1 MTRRL
6 LALLAAAAFLTPASK
21 AVTQDE
27 EKPKKDDYKEKTA
40 RHKEDVVR
48 MRGLEFTKEV
58 TVGAY
63 SKQELLDF
71 LKAEFEKD
79 LPKEKA
85 ERYQR
90 GYAKFGLI
98 PHDLDIY
105 EAYLELF
112 GSSIAGFYH
121 PKTKELRLI
130 RPGEGKDAEEDALKA
145 MGIDMERI
153 TLVHELTHAAQDQN
167 FELSTLPIEDE
178 TNDDM
183 VMALKSVIEG
193 DASAVGW
200 KYQFKEQFDL
210 VIGGI
215 NQTYKTGML
224 PGKAGKLPA
233 YLRQTLTF
241 PYGYGTDF
249 VVKYLKGTKGELKDI
264 NKLFKDFPLSSEQ
277 ILHPD
282 KYYDK
287 EKRDNPILVTL
298 PDLEKLFGAPWKES
312 FNNVHGE
319 FALKLLLKEFRSDKL
334 RLGAIDRAAEG
345 WGGDRYV
352 VLDGGAAPAVE
363 NKYVCAGCDLWQDDK
378 GKCPR
383 CERKLK
389 QLEKYERHNTAIV
402 WLSTWDSEKDAK
414 EFYDAYCLALEGK
427 YLQESKEGERE
438 DRTSFTTPTGSV
450 LAELKGKDVLTIDG
464 GTQAMVDKAAAIW
477 KGVKKSEMTGVE
489 RLRKFVCEK
498 DGVKE
503 AFSGKCPK
511 CGQELHFKDDDKEK
525 SATPDKKKKRD
536 YSLDK

>member
-1 MTRRL
+1 MTRTL
-6 LALLAAAAFLTPASK
+6 LAALLAVVGLLAPSLPAG
-21 AVTQDE
+21 AQDE
-27 EKPKKDDYKEKTA
+27 KEPKKDDYKEKTA
-40 RHKEDVVR
+40 KHREDVTR
-48 MRGLEFTKEV
+48 LRGLEFKSDV

-98 PHDLDIY
+98 PADMNIY

-130 RPGEGKDAEEDALKA
+130 RPGEKGDADEDALKA

-178 TNDDM
+178 TNDDL
-183 VMALKSVIEG
+183 VLALKSVIEG

-200 KYQFKEQFDL
+200 KYQFKDQFEM

-224 PGKAGKLPA
+224 PGKAGKLPV
-233 YLRQTLTF
+233 YLRQSLTF

-249 VVKYLKGTKGELKDI
+249 VVKYLKGTKSEFKDI
-264 NKLFKDFPLSSEQ
+264 NNLFKDFPLSSEQ
-277 ILHPD
+277 ILHPE

-287 EKRDNPILVTL
+287 DKRNNPILVNM
-298 PDLEKLFGAPWKES
+298 PNLEKLFAGPWKES

-319 FALKLLLKEFRSDKL
+319 FCTKLLLREFKGDKL
-334 RLGAIDRAAEG
+334 RLGMIDRAADG

-352 VLDGGAAPAVE
+352 VLE
-363 NKYVCAGCDLWQDDK
+363 DDK
-378 GKCPR
+378 K
-383 CERKLK
+383 
-389 QLEKYERHNTAIV
+389 TAMYV
-402 WLSTWDSEKDAK
+402 WYSTWDTEKDAK
-414 EFYDAYCLALEGK
+414 EFYEAYALALERK
-427 YLQESKEGERE
+427 YEQESKESRE
-438 DRTSFTTPTGSV
+438 DKTSFSTPSGLVSI
-450 LAELKGKDVLTIDG
+450 ELKGSDVLVFDG
-464 GTQAMVDKAAAIW
+464 ATEAMIAKAPTIW
-477 KGVKKSEMTGVE
+477 KETKKSEITGIE
-489 RLRKFVCEK
+489 RLKKFVCEK

-511 CGQELHFKDDDKEK
+511 CGKPLEYKDEDK
-525 SATPDKKKKRD
+525 SASPDKKKKRE
-536 YSLDK
+536 YEVAPGR

>member
-1 MTRRL
+1 MTRPF
-6 LALLAAAAFLTPASK
+6 LALVAAAAFLAPGIPALP
-21 AVTQDE
+21 QE
-27 EKPKKDDYKEKTA
+27 EKEPKKDDYKEKTA

-48 MRGLEFTKEV
+48 LRGLEFTKEV

-63 SKQELLDF
+63 SKQELVDF

-98 PHDLDIY
+98 PADLDIY

-178 TNDDM
+178 TNDDL
-183 VMALKSVIEG
+183 VLAIKSVIEG

-200 KYQFKEQFDL
+200 KYQFKDQFEM

-233 YLRQTLTF
+233 YLRQSLTF
-241 PYGYGTDF
+241 PYGFGTDF
-249 VVKYLKGTKGELKDI
+249 VVKYLKGTNGGLKDI
-264 NKLFKDFPLSSEQ
+264 TKLFKDFPLSSEQ

-298 PDLEKLFGAPWKES
+298 PDLEKLFGLKES

-319 FALKLLLKEFRSDKL
+319 FATKLLLKEFRSDKL
-334 RLGAIDRAAEG
+334 RLGTIDRAADG

-352 VLDGGAAPAVE
+352 VLE
-363 NKYVCAGCDLWQDDK
+363 DDK
-378 GKCPR
+378 KATM
-383 CERKLK
+383 
-389 QLEKYERHNTAIV
+389 YAWYT
-402 WLSTWDSEKDAK
+402 TWDTEKDAE
-414 EFYDAYCLALEGK
+414 EFYDAYCLALQKK
-427 YLQESKEGERE
+427 YDHQASKEGARE
-438 DRTSFTTPTGSV
+438 DKTTFVTTAGV
-450 LAELKGKDVLTIDG
+450 VYVELKGKDVLTLDG
-464 GTQAMVDKAAAIW
+464 ATPAMVEKVGEIW
-477 KGVKKSEMTGVE
+477 KGAKKAEITGVE
-489 RLRKFVCEK
+489 RLKKFVCEK

-511 CGQELHFKDDDKEK
+511 CGKDLAFKDDDKDKSSPEK
-525 SATPDKKKKRD
+525 RKKRD
-536 YSLDK
+536 YSLDR

>member
-1 MTRRL
+1 MTRLLPVLAVWFIPL
-6 LALLAAAAFLTPASK
+6 LASG
-21 AVTQDE
+21 QDE
-27 EKPKKDDYKEKTA
+27 DKPKKDDYKEKTA
-40 RHKEDVVR
+40 KHKEDVVKL
-48 MRGLEFTKEV
+48 RGLEFKSEV

-63 SKQELLDF
+63 SKQELVDF
-71 LKAEFEKD
+71 LKNEFEKD

-85 ERYQR
+85 DRYQR

-98 PHDLDIY
+98 PADLDIY

-121 PKTKELRLI
+121 PKTKELRLV
-130 RPGEGKDAEEDALKA
+130 RPGEGNDGEEQALKA

-178 TNDDM
+178 TNDDL
-183 VMALKSVIEG
+183 VMAIKSVIEG

-200 KYQFKEQFDL
+200 KYQFKDQFEM

-233 YLRQTLTF
+233 YLRQSLTF

-264 NKLFKDFPLSSEQ
+264 NALFKDFPLSSEQ
-277 ILHPD
+277 ILHPE

-287 EKRDNPILVTL
+287 EKKNNPILVKM

-319 FALKLLLKEFRSDKL
+319 FATKLLLREFKGDKL
-334 RLGAIDRAAEG
+334 RLGMTDRAADG

-352 VLDGGAAPAVE
+352 VLE
-363 NKYVCAGCDLWQDDK
+363 DDK
-378 GKCPR
+378 KVAM
-383 CERKLK
+383 
-389 QLEKYERHNTAIV
+389 YV
-402 WLSTWDSEKDAK
+402 WYSTWDTEKDAK
-414 EFYDAYCLALEGK
+414 EFYEAYALALEKK
-427 YLQESKEGERE
+427 YEQESKEGRE
-438 DRTSFTTPTGSV
+438 DKTAFTTPSGRVSI
-450 LAELKGKDVLTIDG
+450 ELKGLDVLVFDG
-464 GTQAMVDKAAAIW
+464 ATEAMIAKSAAIW
-477 KGVKKSEMTGVE
+477 KDTKKSEITGIE
-489 RLRKFVCEK
+489 RLKKFVCEK

-503 AFSGKCPK
+503 AFSGKCAK
-511 CGQELHFKDDDKEK
+511 CGNALVFKDEEK
-525 SATPDKKKKRD
+525 PKTGDKKQKRD
-536 YSLDK
+536 YSVEPKK

>member
-1 MTRRL
+1 MTRSHFP
-6 LALLAAAAFLTPASK
+6 ALFALAAALILLPS
-21 AVTQDE
+21 AVGQDE
-27 EKPKKDDYKEKTA
+27 DKKKDDYKEKTA
-40 RHKEDVVR
+40 KHKEDVTKL
-48 MRGLEFTKEV
+48 RGLEFKAPV
-58 TVGAY
+58 AVGAY

-98 PHDLDIY
+98 PADLDIY

-130 RPGEGKDAEEDALKA
+130 RAGEKGDAEEDALKA
-145 MGIDMERI
+145 MGIDMESI

-178 TNDDM
+178 TNDDL

-200 KYQFKEQFDL
+200 KYQFKDQFEM

-233 YLRQTLTF
+233 YLRLSLTF

-249 VVKYLKGTKGELKDI
+249 IVKYLKGTKGELKDI
-264 NKLFKDFPLSSEQ
+264 NNLFKDFPLSSEQ
-277 ILHPD
+277 ILHPE

-287 EKRDNPILVTL
+287 EKRNNPILVTM
-298 PDLEKLFGAPWKES
+298 PDLEKLFGGPWKES

-319 FALKLLLKEFRSDKL
+319 FATKLILREFKGDKL
-334 RLGAIDRAAEG
+334 RVAMIDRAAEG

-352 VLDGGAAPAVE
+352 VLE
-363 NKYVCAGCDLWQDDK
+363 DDK
-378 GKCPR
+378 K
-383 CERKLK
+383 
-389 QLEKYERHNTAIV
+389 TAMYV
-402 WLSTWDSEKDAK
+402 WFTTWDSPKDAK
-414 EFYDAYCLALEGK
+414 EFYEAYALALERK
-427 YLQESKEGERE
+427 YEQETKEGRE
-438 DRTSFTTPTGSV
+438 DKTSFTTPSGQVSI
-450 LAELKGKDVLTIDG
+450 ELKGSDVLVFDG
-464 GTQAMVDKAAAIW
+464 ATEAMLAKAGTIW
-477 KGVKKSEMTGVE
+477 KDTTKVEMTGFE
-489 RLRKFVCEK
+489 RLKKFVCEK

-511 CGQELHFKDDDKEK
+511 CGKDLIYKDDDKP
-525 SATPDKKKKRD
+525 ATPDKTKKKRD
-536 YSLDK
+536 YTVEPKK

>member
-1 MTRRL
+1 MTRML
-6 LALLAAAAFLTPASK
+6 LAALLAAAGLLSPLPPAS
-21 AVTQDE
+21 AQDE
-27 EKPKKDDYKEKTA
+27 KEPKKDDYKAKTLKH
-40 RHKEDVVR
+40 REDVTR
-48 MRGLEFTKEV
+48 LRGLEFKTEV

-85 ERYQR
+85 DRYQR

-98 PHDLDIY
+98 PADMDIY

-130 RPGEGKDAEEDALKA
+130 RPGEGKDADEDALKA
-145 MGIDMERI
+145 MGINMEAI

-200 KYQFKEQFDL
+200 KYQFKDQFDL

-249 VVKYLKGTKGELKDI
+249 IVKYLKGTKGELKDV
-264 NKLFKDFPLSSEQ
+264 NALFKDFPLSSEQ

-282 KYYDK
+282 KYYEK
-287 EKRDNPILVTL
+287 EKRDNPILVTM
-298 PDLEKLFGAPWKES
+298 PDLEALFGGPWKES

-319 FALKLLLKEFRSDKL
+319 FGVKLLLREFKGDKL
-334 RLGAIDRAAEG
+334 RLSMIDHAAAG
-345 WGGDRYV
+345 WGGDRYA
-352 VLDGGAAPAVE
+352 VLE
-363 NKYVCAGCDLWQDDK
+363 DDK
-378 GKCPR
+378 K
-383 CERKLK
+383 
-389 QLEKYERHNTAIV
+389 TAMYV
-402 WLSTWDSEKDAK
+402 WYTTWDTEKDAK
-414 EFYDAYCLALEGK
+414 EFYEAYALALERK
-427 YLQESKEGERE
+427 YDQESKETRE
-438 DRTSFTTPTGSV
+438 DKTAFSTPSGLVQIEIKGS
-450 LAELKGKDVLTIDG
+450 DVLVFDG
-464 GTQAMVDKAAAIW
+464 ATEGMIAKAGTIW
-477 KGVKKSEMTGVE
+477 KNTKKVEMTGIE
-489 RLRKFVCEK
+489 RLKKFICEK

-503 AFSGKCPK
+503 AFAGACPK
-511 CGQELHFKDDDKEK
+511 CGKPLVYTDDDKT
-525 SATPDKKKKRD
+525 ATPGKKKKRE
-536 YSLDK
+536 YEVAPGR

>member
-1 MTRRL
+1 MTRSL
-6 LALLAAAAFLTPASK
+6 LLGLAAVSALLLPSFPAAA
-21 AVTQDE
+21 QDE
-27 EKPKKDDYKEKTA
+27 DKPKKDDYKEKTA
-40 RHKEDVVR
+40 KHKEDVTR
-48 MRGLEFTKEV
+48 LRGLEFKTDV
-58 TVGAY
+58 AVGAY
-63 SKQELLDF
+63 SKQELVDF

-98 PHDLDIY
+98 PADLDIY

-130 RPGEGKDAEEDALKA
+130 RPGEGGNSEEDALKA

-178 TNDDM
+178 TNDDL
-183 VMALKSVIEG
+183 VLALKSVIEG

-200 KYQFKEQFDL
+200 KYQFKDQFEM

-233 YLRQTLTF
+233 YLRQSLTF

-249 VVKYLKGTKGELKDI
+249 VVKYLKGTKGELKDV
-264 NKLFKDFPLSSEQ
+264 NNLFKEFPLSSEQ
-277 ILHPD
+277 ILHPE

-287 EKRDNPILVTL
+287 EKKNNPILVTL

-319 FALKLLLKEFRSDKL
+319 FATKLLLREFKGDKL
-334 RLGAIDRAAEG
+334 RLGMIDRAAEG

-352 VLDGGAAPAVE
+352 VLE
-363 NKYVCAGCDLWQDDK
+363 DDK
-378 GKCPR
+378 K
-383 CERKLK
+383 
-389 QLEKYERHNTAIV
+389 TAMYV
-402 WLSTWDSEKDAK
+402 WYTTWDSVKDAK
-414 EFYDAYCLALEGK
+414 EFYEAYALALEKK
-427 YLQESKEGERE
+427 YEQESKETRE
-438 DRTSFTTPTGSV
+438 DKTAFSTPSGLV
-450 LAELKGKDVLTIDG
+450 QIELKGQDVLVFDG
-464 GTQAMVDKAAAIW
+464 ATEAMIAKAGTIW
-477 KGVKKSEMTGVE
+477 KDVKKSEITGIE
-489 RLRKFVCEK
+489 RLKKFVCEK

-503 AFSGKCPK
+503 AFAGKCPK
-511 CGQELHFKDDDKEK
+511 CGKDLIYKDEEK
-525 SATPDKKKKRD
+525 SASPEKKKKRD
-536 YSLDK
+536 YDVQPKK

>member
-1 MTRRL
+1 MIRSL
-6 LALLAAAAFLTPASK
+6 LLVAVAAAAFLAPGFPAMP
-21 AVTQDE
+21 QEE
-27 EKPKKDDYKEKTA
+27 EKPKKDEYKEKTT

-48 MRGLEFTKEV
+48 LRGLEFKNEV

-71 LKAEFEKD
+71 LKTEFEKE

-98 PHDLDIY
+98 PQDLDIY

-130 RPGEGKDAEEDALKA
+130 RPGEGKDGEEEALKA

-167 FELSTLPIEDE
+167 FELSTLPMEDE

-183 VMALKSVIEG
+183 VMAIKSVIEG

-200 KYQFKEQFDL
+200 KYQFKEQFEM

-215 NQTYKTGML
+215 NQTYKSGML

-233 YLRQTLTF
+233 YLRQSLTF
-241 PYGYGTDF
+241 PYGHGTDF
-249 VVKYLKGTKGELKDI
+249 VVKYLKGTKGEFKDI

-282 KYYDK
+282 KYYG
-287 EKRDNPILVTL
+287 EKRDYPLIVTL
-298 PDLEKLFGAPWKES
+298 PDLTKLFGGPWKES

-319 FALKLLLKEFRSDKL
+319 FALKLLLREFRSDKL
-334 RLGAIDRAAEG
+334 KLNAIDKAAAG

-352 VLDGGAAPAVE
+352 VLE
-363 NKYVCAGCDLWQDDK
+363 DDK
-378 GKCPR
+378 KNAM
-383 CERKLK
+383 
-389 QLEKYERHNTAIV
+389 YV
-402 WLSTWDSEKDAK
+402 WYSTWDTEQDAK
-414 EFYDAYCLALEGK
+414 EFYEAYCKVLEKK
-427 YLQESKEGERE
+427 YDQEIKDDRE
-438 DRTSFTTPTGSV
+438 DKTGFQTPSGLV
-450 LAELKGKDVLTIDG
+450 QAEIKGKDVLVFDG
-464 GTQAMVDKAAAIW
+464 ATQAMLDKAGTIW
-477 KGVKKSEMTGVE
+477 KDAKKVELTAVE
-489 RLRKFVCEK
+489 RLKKFVCEK

-511 CGQELHFKDDDKEK
+511 CGKDLTYKDEEK
-525 SATPDKKKKRD
+525 AAEKKKKRD
-536 YSLDK
+536 YSVENDR

>member
-1 MTRRL
+1 MTRSPFP
-6 LALLAAAAFLTPASK
+6 ALFALAAALILLPS
-21 AVTQDE
+21 AVGQDE
-27 EKPKKDDYKEKTA
+27 DKKKDDYKEKTA
-40 RHKEDVVR
+40 KHKEDVTKL
-48 MRGLEFTKEV
+48 RGLEFKAPV
-58 TVGAY
+58 AVGAY

-98 PHDLDIY
+98 PADLDIY

-130 RPGEGKDAEEDALKA
+130 RAGEKGDAEEDALKA
-145 MGIDMERI
+145 MGIDMESI

-178 TNDDM
+178 TNDDL

-200 KYQFKEQFDL
+200 KYQFKDQFEM

-233 YLRQTLTF
+233 YLRLSLTF

-249 VVKYLKGTKGELKDI
+249 IVKYLKGTKGELKDI
-264 NKLFKDFPLSSEQ
+264 NNLFKDFPLSSEQ
-277 ILHPD
+277 ILHPE

-287 EKRDNPILVTL
+287 EKRNNPILVTM
-298 PDLEKLFGAPWKES
+298 PDLEKLFGGPWKES

-319 FALKLLLKEFRSDKL
+319 FATKLILREFKGDKL
-334 RLGAIDRAAEG
+334 RVAMIDRAAEG

-352 VLDGGAAPAVE
+352 VLE
-363 NKYVCAGCDLWQDDK
+363 DDK
-378 GKCPR
+378 K
-383 CERKLK
+383 
-389 QLEKYERHNTAIV
+389 TAMYV
-402 WLSTWDSEKDAK
+402 WFTTWDSPKDAK
-414 EFYDAYCLALEGK
+414 EFYEAYALALERK
-427 YLQESKEGERE
+427 YEQETKEGRE
-438 DRTSFTTPTGSV
+438 DKTSFTTPSGQVSI
-450 LAELKGKDVLTIDG
+450 ELKGSDVLVFDG
-464 GTQAMVDKAAAIW
+464 ATEAMLAKAGTIW
-477 KGVKKSEMTGVE
+477 KDTTKVEMTGFE
-489 RLRKFVCEK
+489 RLKKFVCEK

-511 CGQELHFKDDDKEK
+511 CGKDLIYKDDDKP
-525 SATPDKKKKRD
+525 ATPDKTKKKRD
-536 YSLDK
+536 YTVEPKK

>member
-1 MTRRL
+1 MTR
-6 LALLAAAAFLTPASK
+6 ALLLVLVATASFLAPGFPALP
-21 AVTQDE
+21 QE
-27 EKPKKDDYKEKTA
+27 EKEPAKKDDYKEKTA
-40 RHKEDVVR
+40 RHKEDVVKL
-48 MRGLEFTKEV
+48 RGLDFKTEV

-71 LKAEFEKD
+71 LKAEFEKE

-85 ERYQR
+85 DRYQR

-98 PHDLDIY
+98 PADLDIY

-130 RPGEGKDAEEDALKA
+130 RPGEGKDGEEEALKA

-167 FELSTLPIEDE
+167 FELSTLPMEDE

-183 VMALKSVIEG
+183 VMAIKSVIEG

-200 KYQFKEQFDL
+200 KYQFKDQFEM

-215 NQTYKTGML
+215 NQTYKSGML

-233 YLRQTLTF
+233 YLRQSLTF
-241 PYGYGTDF
+241 PYGHGTDF
-249 VVKYLKGTKGELKDI
+249 VVKYLKGTKSDFKDI

-282 KYYDK
+282 KYYG
-287 EKRDNPILVTL
+287 EKRDHPIVVTL
-298 PDLEKLFGAPWKES
+298 PDLAKLFGGTWKES

-319 FALKLLLKEFRSDKL
+319 FAVKLLLREFKSDKL

-352 VLDGGAAPAVE
+352 VLE
-363 NKYVCAGCDLWQDDK
+363 DDK
-378 GKCPR
+378 KTTM
-383 CERKLK
+383 
-389 QLEKYERHNTAIV
+389 YV
-402 WLSTWDSEKDAK
+402 WYTTWDSEKDSR
-414 EFYDAYCLALEGK
+414 EFYEAYCAALDKK
-427 YLQESKEGERE
+427 YDREPKDGERE
-438 DRTSFTTPTGSV
+438 NKTAFETTGGLV
-450 LAELKGKDVLTIDG
+450 QLELRGKDVLVFDG
-464 GTQAMVDKAAAIW
+464 ATKAMIAKETDIW
-477 KGVKKSEMTGVE
+477 KDAKKAELTAVE
-489 RLRKFVCEK
+489 RLKKFVCEK

-511 CGQELHFKDDDKEK
+511 CGKDLLFKDEEK
-525 SATPDKKKKRD
+525 AAEKKKKRE
-536 YSLDK
+536 YSVESDR

>member
-1 MTRRL
+1 MTRPSL
-6 LALLAAAAFLTPASK
+6 LGLFALAICLLPLSPAG
-21 AVTQDE
+21 AQDE
-27 EKPKKDDYKEKTA
+27 EKSKKDDFKEKTA
-40 RHKEDVVR
+40 KHKEDVVR
-48 MRGLEFTKEV
+48 LRGLEFKSDV
-58 TVGAY
+58 AVGAY
-63 SKQELLDF
+63 SKQELVDF

-79 LPKEKA
+79 LPREKA

-98 PHDLDIY
+98 PADLDIY
-105 EAYLELF
+105 EAYIELF

-130 RPGEGKDAEEDALKA
+130 RPGEGKDADEDALKA

-178 TNDDM
+178 TNDDL
-183 VMALKSVIEG
+183 VLALKSVIEG

-200 KYQFKEQFDL
+200 KYQFKEQFDT
-210 VIGGI
+210 VIGSI

-233 YLRQTLTF
+233 YLRQSLTF

-249 VVKYLKGTKGELKDI
+249 VVKYLKGIHGELKDV
-264 NKLFKDFPLSSEQ
+264 NNLFKDFPLSSEQ
-277 ILHPD
+277 ILHPE

-287 EKRDNPILVTL
+287 EKRNNPILVTM

-319 FALKLLLKEFRSDKL
+319 FAIRLLLREFKSDKL
-334 RLGAIDRAAEG
+334 RLGMIDRAAEG

-352 VLDGGAAPAVE
+352 VME
-363 NKYVCAGCDLWQDDK
+363 DDK
-378 GKCPR
+378 K
-383 CERKLK
+383 
-389 QLEKYERHNTAIV
+389 TAMYV
-402 WLSTWDSEKDAK
+402 WYTTWDTVKDAK
-414 EFYDAYCLALEGK
+414 EFYEAYCFALEKKYEMESGK
-427 YLQESKEGERE
+427 DRE
-438 DRTSFTTPTGSV
+438 DKTVFQTPSGMVSV
-450 LAELKGKDVLTIDG
+450 ELKGQDVLVFDG
-464 GTQAMVDKAAAIW
+464 ATEAMLAKAGTIW
-477 KGVKKSEMTGVE
+477 KDTKKSEITGIE
-489 RLRKFVCEK
+489 RLKKFVCEK

-511 CGQELHFKDDDKEK
+511 CGKDLVYKDDDKDKPAAPE
-525 SATPDKKKKRD
+525 KKKKRD
-536 YSLDK
+536 YDVAPQH

>member
-1 MTRRL
+1 MTRTLLTALMMAVVGL
-6 LALLAAAAFLTPASK
+6 LAPSFPAFA
-21 AVTQDE
+21 QDE
-27 EKPKKDDYKEKTA
+27 KEPKKDDYKEKTA
-40 RHKEDVVR
+40 KHKEDVTR
-48 MRGLEFTKEV
+48 LRGLEFKTDV
-58 TVGAY
+58 AVGAY

-98 PHDLDIY
+98 PADMDIY

-130 RPGEGKDAEEDALKA
+130 RPGEKGDTDEDALKA

-178 TNDDM
+178 TNDDL
-183 VMALKSVIEG
+183 VLALKSVIEG

-200 KYQFKEQFDL
+200 KYQFKDQFDM

-224 PGKAGKLPA
+224 PGKAGKLPV
-233 YLRQTLTF
+233 YLRQSLTF

-249 VVKYLKGTKGELKDI
+249 VVKYLKGTKGEFKDI
-264 NKLFKDFPLSSEQ
+264 NNLFKDFPLSSEQ
-277 ILHPD
+277 ILHPE

-287 EKRDNPILVTL
+287 DKRNNPILVTM
-298 PDLEKLFGAPWKES
+298 PNLEKLFGGPWKES

-319 FALKLLLKEFRSDKL
+319 FATKLILREFKGDKL
-334 RLGAIDRAAEG
+334 RLGMIDRAADG

-352 VLDGGAAPAVE
+352 VLE
-363 NKYVCAGCDLWQDDK
+363 DDK
-378 GKCPR
+378 K
-383 CERKLK
+383 
-389 QLEKYERHNTAIV
+389 TAMYV
-402 WLSTWDSEKDAK
+402 WYTTWDTEKDAK
-414 EFYDAYCLALEGK
+414 EFYEAYALALERK
-427 YLQESKEGERE
+427 YEQESKE
-438 DRTSFTTPTGSV
+438 DRGDKTSFSTPSGLVSI
-450 LAELKGKDVLTIDG
+450 ELKGADVLVFDGATEGMIAKAPTIFKE
-464 GTQAMVDKAAAIW
+464 T
-477 KGVKKSEMTGVE
+477 KKSEITGIE
-489 RLRKFVCEK
+489 RLKKFVCEK

-511 CGQELHFKDDDKEK
+511 CGKPLQYKDEDKPASPE
-525 SATPDKKKKRD
+525 KKKKRE
-536 YSLDK
+536 YEVAPGR

>member
-1 MTRRL
+1 MTRLL
-6 LALLAAAAFLTPASK
+6 LAIVSAAAFLAPGFPALP
-21 AVTQDE
+21 QDE
-27 EKPKKDDYKEKTA
+27 KEPKKDDYKEKTA
-40 RHKEDVVR
+40 RHKEDVVKL
-48 MRGLEFTKEV
+48 RGLEFKSDV

-71 LKAEFEKD
+71 LKGEFEKE

-98 PHDLDIY
+98 PADLDIY
-105 EAYLELF
+105 EAYLDLF

-130 RPGEGKDAEEDALKA
+130 RPGEKGDAEEDALKA

-167 FELSTLPIEDE
+167 FELSTLPMEDE

-183 VMALKSVIEG
+183 IMAIKSVIEG

-200 KYQFKEQFDL
+200 KYQFKDQFEM

-215 NQTYKTGML
+215 NQTYKSGML

-233 YLRQTLTF
+233 YLRQSLTF
-241 PYGYGTDF
+241 PYGHGTDF
-249 VVKYLKGTKGELKDI
+249 VVKYLKGTKGEFKDI

-277 ILHPD
+277 ILHPE
-282 KYYDK
+282 KYYG
-287 EKRDNPILVTL
+287 EKRDHPILVTL
-298 PDLEKLFGAPWKES
+298 PDLTKLFGAPWKET

-319 FALKLLLKEFRSDKL
+319 FATKLLLREFRSDKL

-352 VLDGGAAPAVE
+352 VLE
-363 NKYVCAGCDLWQDDK
+363 DDK
-378 GKCPR
+378 KVAM
-383 CERKLK
+383 
-389 QLEKYERHNTAIV
+389 YV
-402 WLSTWDSEKDAK
+402 WYTTWDTEKDAR
-414 EFYDAYCLALEGK
+414 EFYDAYSIALEKK
-427 YLQESKEGERE
+427 YEQEAKEGERG
-438 DRTSFTTPTGSV
+438 DRTAFSTTSGLV
-450 LAELKGKDVLTIDG
+450 QVEIKGKDVLTFDG
-464 GTQAMVDKAAAIW
+464 ATKALLDKADAIW
-477 KGVKKSEMTGVE
+477 KDVKKAEMTAVE
-489 RLRKFVCEK
+489 RLKKFVCEK

-511 CGQELHFKDDDKEK
+511 CGKDLVFKDDEK
-525 SATPDKKKKRD
+525 PAPGKKKREYQIEKD
-536 YSLDK
+536 

>member
-1 MTRRL
+1 MTRPL
-6 LALLAAAAFLTPASK
+6 LLVVAAAAAFLAPGFPALP
-21 AVTQDE
+21 QDE
-27 EKPKKDDYKEKTA
+27 KEPKKDDYKEKTA
-40 RHKEDVVR
+40 RHKEDVVKL
-48 MRGLEFTKEV
+48 RGLEFKTDV

-71 LKAEFEKD
+71 LKSEFEKE

-98 PHDLDIY
+98 PQDLDIY

-130 RPGEGKDAEEDALKA
+130 RPGEGKDGEEEALKA

-167 FELSTLPIEDE
+167 FELSTLPMEDE

-183 VMALKSVIEG
+183 VMAIKSVIEG

-200 KYQFKEQFDL
+200 KYQFKEQFEM

-215 NQTYKTGML
+215 NQTYKSGML

-233 YLRQTLTF
+233 YLRQSLTF
-241 PYGYGTDF
+241 PYGHGTDF
-249 VVKYLKGTKGELKDI
+249 VVKYLKGTKSEFKDI

-277 ILHPD
+277 ILHPE
-282 KYYDK
+282 KYYG
-287 EKRDNPILVTL
+287 EKRDYPIVVTL
-298 PDLEKLFGAPWKES
+298 PDLTKLFGAPWKES

-319 FALKLLLKEFRSDKL
+319 FAIKLMLREFRSDKL

-352 VLDGGAAPAVE
+352 VLE
-363 NKYVCAGCDLWQDDK
+363 DDK
-378 GKCPR
+378 KNAM
-383 CERKLK
+383 
-389 QLEKYERHNTAIV
+389 YV
-402 WLSTWDSEKDAK
+402 WYTTWDTEKDAK
-414 EFYDAYCLALEGK
+414 EFYEAYCSALEKK
-427 YLQESKEGERE
+427 YEQEAPKEGRE
-438 DRTSFTTPTGSV
+438 DKTSFSTNSGLV
-450 LAELKGKDVLTIDG
+450 QAEIKGKDVLVFDG
-464 GTQAMVDKAAAIW
+464 ATQAMLDKAGAIW
-477 KGVKKSEMTGVE
+477 KDAKKAELTAVE
-489 RLRKFVCEK
+489 RLKKFVCEK

-503 AFSGKCPK
+503 AFSGKCAK
-511 CGQELHFKDDDKEK
+511 CGKDLIYKDEEK
-525 SATPDKKKKRD
+525 AAEKKKKRD
-536 YSLDK
+536 YSVENDR